1 MEKVLVCQSMLR
13 YDHMDECGIET
24 DWSASSTFMS
34 PSSLFLQTLVT
45 FVVNFADVGFVIT
58 AVFVV
63 FVTVVIVLVIN
74 VMVAPVITVVS
85 VVFLLITVVV
95 DLI

>member
-1 MEKVLVCQSMLR
+1 
-13 YDHMDECGIET
+13 MDECGIET